1 MQYLL
6 FIPVRCGCCITEFFL
21 HAIYHSNRFP
31 PIPNSW
37 ISLRYVQQFLL
48 TVLQSARVK
57 AVISGLR
64 KRHATLTGVNQK
76 QTEVEIKLPAHL
88 NFALHY
94 FAVLFFI
101 SNNIIVIIIIV
112 AVIISIS
119 YRIIVISLIVESGL
133 CFLML
138 KFYWVW
144 TWKQCSRILY
154 FNVAKWGLPMG

>member
-1 MQYLL
+1 M
-6 FIPVRCGCCITEFFL
+6 
-21 HAIYHSNRFP
+21 
-31 PIPNSW
+31 
-37 ISLRYVQQFLL
+37 QQFLL

-101 SNNIIVIIIIV
+101 SNNIIMIIIIV

-119 YRIIVISLIVESGL
+119 YRIIVIIDRRERFMFLNVEILLSLN
-133 CFLML
+133 L
-138 KFYWVW
+138 KTMQSNPLF
-144 TWKQCSRILY
+144 
-154 FNVAKWGLPMG
+154 

>member
-6 FIPVRCGCCITEFFL
+6 FIPVRCCCCITEFFL

-37 ISLRYVQQFLL
+37 ISLPYVQQFLL

-76 QTEVEIKLPAHL
+76 QTEVEIKLPTHL

-101 SNNIIVIIIIV
+101 SNNIIMIIAIV

-119 YRIIVISLIVESGL
+119 YRIIVIIDRREPFRFLNVEILLSLN
-133 CFLML
+133 L
-138 KFYWVW
+138 KTMKSNPLF
-144 TWKQCSRILY
+144 
-154 FNVAKWGLPMG
+154 